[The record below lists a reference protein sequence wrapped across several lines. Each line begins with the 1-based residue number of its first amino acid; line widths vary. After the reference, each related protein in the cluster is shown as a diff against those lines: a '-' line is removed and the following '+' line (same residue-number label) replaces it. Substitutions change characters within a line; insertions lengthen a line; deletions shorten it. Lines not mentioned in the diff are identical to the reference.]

1 MSVNV
6 IPVVLSGGSGTR
18 LWPLSREKYPKQ
30 LLPLVGDKSMLQE
43 TVSPTQRACPAVAEP
58 FLVCN
63 EEHRFA
69 VAEQLRLLG
78 KQGQILLEPCGRNTA
93 PAMTLAALWAQT

>member
-1 MSVNV
+1 M
-6 IPVVLSGGSGTR
+6 
-18 LWPLSREKYPKQ
+18 
-30 LLPLVGDKSMLQE
+30 QE
-43 TVSPTQRACPAVAEP
+43 TVARLNRLSGVAEP

-78 KQGQILLEPCGRNTA
+78 MHGQILLEPCGRNTA
-93 PAMTLAALWAQT
+93 PAMALAALWARREGKDPILVVMPADHVILEEMCSGRRWRVRLNWPSRDLQ